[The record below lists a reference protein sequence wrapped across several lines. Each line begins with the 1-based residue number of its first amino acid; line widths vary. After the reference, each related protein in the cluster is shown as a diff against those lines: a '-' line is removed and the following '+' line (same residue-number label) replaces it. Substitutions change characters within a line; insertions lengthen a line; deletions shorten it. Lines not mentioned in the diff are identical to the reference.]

1 MYIILYTRG
10 KRSKEQQKTMVK
22 IGCRKEFVIQILS
35 CGSVRYC
42 TSVCIMKNKHTG
54 TIARMPGS
62 EHPSDITVEIENII
76 EEQMHCDDKTT
87 ASQLYTASLY

>member
-1 MYIILYTRG
+1 MA
-10 KRSKEQQKTMVK
+10 KEQQKIMVK

-54 TIARMPGS
+54 TIAKMPGS

-87 ASQLYTASLY
+87 ASQLYTASLYQFPQGQF